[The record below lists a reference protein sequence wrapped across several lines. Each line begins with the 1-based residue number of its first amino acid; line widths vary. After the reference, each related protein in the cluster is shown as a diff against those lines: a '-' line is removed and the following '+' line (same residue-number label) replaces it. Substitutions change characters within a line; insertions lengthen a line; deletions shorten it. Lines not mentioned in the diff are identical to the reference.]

1 MAQAIGGNSAKTNTD
16 NKRRVELLWQVLDS
30 AHVSCLVPAK
40 PAVIE
45 VGKRGERL
53 AQDSSHQVA
62 ATKV

>member
-1 MAQAIGGNSAKTNTD
+1 MSKASSYVRACYRGNT
-16 NKRRVELLWQVLDS
+16 RRVELLWQVLDS

-45 VGKRGERL
+45 VGKMGERS